1 MVEVFREPTQ
11 EEQQAHGQ
19 WLVSRRVTVEG
30 LGVGTVVAFN
40 KKLRGSSSHEIA
52 FEPGSDSAQGTNS
65 PLLSSA
71 IGIVAAAGRC

>member
-52 FEPGSDSAQGTNS
+52 FDAQGEAWT
-65 PLLSSA
+65 
-71 IGIVAAAGRC
+71 

>member
-52 FEPGSDSAQGTNS
+52 FDDSAQGEAWTL

-71 IGIVAAAGRC
+71 IGIVAATGRC

>member
-1 MVEVFREPTQ
+1 MDLSQEPEQVVEVFREPSQ

-52 FEPGSDSAQGTNS
+52 FDSAQGEAWT
-65 PLLSSA
+65 
-71 IGIVAAAGRC
+71 

>member
-1 MVEVFREPTQ
+1 MVEVFREPSQ

-52 FEPGSDSAQGTNS
+52 FDDSAQGEAWT
-65 PLLSSA
+65 
-71 IGIVAAAGRC
+71 

>member
-1 MVEVFREPTQ
+1 MVDVFREPTQ

-52 FEPGSDSAQGTNS
+52 FDSAQGTNS

>member
-52 FEPGSDSAQGTNS
+52 FDSAQGNLTF
-65 PLLSSA
+65 LVFCDRHL
-71 IGIVAAAGRC
+71 VAAPGRC

>member
-52 FEPGSDSAQGTNS
+52 FEDSAQGKTL

-71 IGIVAAAGRC
+71 IGIVAATGRC

>member
-1 MVEVFREPTQ
+1 MVEVFREPSQ

-52 FEPGSDSAQGTNS
+52 FDSAQGKTS

-71 IGIVAAAGRC
+71 IGIVAATGRC

>member
-1 MVEVFREPTQ
+1 MTLGLLQEPEQVVEVFREPTQ

-40 KKLRGSSSHEIA
+40 NNR
-52 FEPGSDSAQGTNS
+52 
-65 PLLSSA
+65 
-71 IGIVAAAGRC
+71 